1 MGRVGPAH
9 DRHTA
14 GRKEV
19 RMKTQGQPT
28 TPGGSAGFTLIE
40 LMIVVVI
47 IGILAA
53 IALPN
58 YVSMMDRA
66 REGGVRANAHA
77 TQLTAEDYYAAHD
90 GVYPTLA
97 QIVDVSL
104 WPGSVL
110 PDNPF
115 TAAPVTI
122 AALGYSR
129 GDIGYQVVGG
139 RYTIEGYG
147 ASATAGP
154 AGNGIVISLTNG

>member
-1 MGRVGPAH
+1 MDTQRQSTMPRGP
-9 DRHTA
+9 
-14 GRKEV
+14 
-19 RMKTQGQPT
+19 
-28 TPGGSAGFTLIE
+28 AGFTLIE

-53 IALPN
+53 MALPN
-58 YVSMMDRA
+58 YLSMMDRA

-90 GVYPTLA
+90 GVYPTVA
-97 QIVDVSL
+97 QITDPTL

-115 TAAPVTI
+115 TGVAVTI

-129 GDIGYQVVGG
+129 GDLGYQLAAGC
-139 RYTIEGYG
+139 YTIEGYG

-154 AGNGIVISLTNG
+154 AGDGIVIRLTNG

>member
-1 MGRVGPAH
+1 
-9 DRHTA
+9 
-14 GRKEV
+14 
-19 RMKTQGQPT
+19 MKAQRDPT
-28 TPGGSAGFTLIE
+28 MPRGSAGFTLIE

-77 TQLTAEDYYAAHD
+77 TQLTAEDFYAAHD
-90 GVYPTLA
+90 GVYPTVA
-97 QIVDVSL
+97 QIVDPTL
-104 WPGSVL
+104 WPQSVL

-115 TAAPVTI
+115 TGAPVTI

-129 GDIGYQVVGG
+129 GDIGYQVVAGC
-139 RYTIEGYG
+139 YTIEGYG

-154 AGNGIVISLTNG
+154 AGNGIVIRLNNG